1 MVREGRRRRWEGR
14 MASEGRRRRRGV
26 MEEEAEV
33 LVVVRIYSI

>member
-1 MVREGRRRRWEGR
+1 MVR
-14 MASEGRRRRRGV
+14 EGRRRRRGV